1 MCSSPLKPPRASL
14 PLHQRPL
21 QRWASACTARLLAL
35 GAVVLLALSVVAPA
49 LAISASSFPPPSSGE
64 RVIDQAGILSR
75 AAVSDVSRQLEAY
88 SAEHIEARLVTV
100 SQLDY
105 GLSLQQLGDQLL
117 QQWPA
122 GDDRAGQVLFL
133 IDSQTNTAAVVAT
146 PSLDG
151 QLSSDLLRSTARTTM
166 ALPIR
171 EGARFRQASLD
182 GIQRV
187 LTVLQGGED
196 PGEPVVAQ
204 VVSQPT
210 NVPTREETASS
221 NAFTWVVVLLVVGTI
236 VPMATWWVFSR

>member
-1 MCSSPLKPPRASL
+1 VSL
-14 PLHQRPL
+14 
-21 QRWASACTARLLAL
+21 AVALLL
-35 GAVVLLALSVVAPA
+35 GISLAAPA
-49 LAISASSFPPPSSGE
+49 LALSASSFPEPVNGE

-75 AAVSDVSRQLEAY
+75 AAVSDVSHQLDAFATER
-88 SAEHIEARLVTV
+88 IEARLVTV

-105 GLSLQQLGDQLL
+105 GLSLTQLGEGLL

-122 GDDRAGQVLFL
+122 DADQAGQVLFL
-133 IDSQTNTAAVVAT
+133 IDSQTNTAAVVAS
-146 PSLDG
+146 PSLGG

-187 LTVLQGGED
+187 LTVLQGGDD
-196 PGEPVVAQ
+196 PGEPVIAQ
-204 VVSQPT
+204 VVTQPT

-221 NAFTWVVVLLVVGTI
+221 NALTWVVVLLVVGTI
-236 VPMATWWVFSR
+236 VPMATWWIFSR